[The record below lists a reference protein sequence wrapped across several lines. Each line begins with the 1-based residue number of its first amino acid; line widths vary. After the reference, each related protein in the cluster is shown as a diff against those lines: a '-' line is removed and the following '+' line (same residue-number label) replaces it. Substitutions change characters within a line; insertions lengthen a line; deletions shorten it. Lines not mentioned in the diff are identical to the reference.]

1 MVRFPS
7 WPADHAVV
15 GGALMAQWIAG
26 LMVAMCIGLLIGNA
40 AGARIE
46 RTSIAKECRVV
57 GAFMSGSK
65 GYQCHVL

>member
-1 MVRFPS
+1 MVRVPGRA
-7 WPADHAVV
+7 ADNAAT

-57 GAFMSGSK
+57 GAFMAGAK
-65 GYQCHVL
+65 GYQCHAL